1 MNRFTMGEIRPD
13 SDEISGAFRR
23 LAISTSAAHR
33 LLDLAADFPH
43 LPGARD
49 AVRLRAVA
57 RNLADL
63 GAELATLLAHS
74 EGAPSAQT
82 TEGGAA

>member
-1 MNRFTMGEIRPD
+1 MNTPSTGEIRPD
-13 SDEISGAFRR
+13 SDQFSAAFRR
-23 LAISTSAAHR
+23 LAISTSAAHC

-63 GAELATLLAHS
+63 GAELATLLARL
-74 EGAPSAQT
+74 EDAQK